1 MPKIVWMDTGLC
13 AFLAGY
19 EEARTLQMSASAG
32 HYLETYVI
40 SEIIKSYN
48 VHGMEANISY
58 FRDKDKHEIDLVF
71 FNATEIIHLK

>member
-1 MPKIVWMDTGLC
+1 
-13 AFLAGY
+13 
-19 EEARTLQMSASAG
+19 MSVSLG

-48 VHGMEANISY
+48 AQGMEVNISY

-71 FNATEIIHLK
+71 FNVI

>member
-1 MPKIVWMDTGLC
+1 
-13 AFLAGY
+13 
-19 EEARTLQMSASAG
+19 MSVSAG

-48 VHGMEANISY
+48 AHGMEANISY